1 MFYDDDNTCPLCG
14 LPYQAVEWFEDL
26 SGIGDDFTDLVSFQD
41 DDELCRCAAEDENE

>member
-26 SGIGDDFTDLVSFQD
+26 SGIGDNSTDLVSFQD
-41 DDELCRCAAEDENE
+41 DDELCCCAAEDDDD